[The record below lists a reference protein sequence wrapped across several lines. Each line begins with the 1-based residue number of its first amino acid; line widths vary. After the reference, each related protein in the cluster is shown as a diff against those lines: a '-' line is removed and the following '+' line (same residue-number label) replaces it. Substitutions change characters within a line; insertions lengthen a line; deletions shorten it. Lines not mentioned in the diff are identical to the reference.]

1 MAEDCGYCGAKS
13 SVEYDL
19 CVKCRIREKCEE
31 ETLEQAYKLK
41 KTNRLIAILFGIL
54 GPAGYAYIKRWDLLV
69 LNVFTFN
76 YFMLGFILVPIHIY
90 MLFDDAEAK
99 TKGI

>member
-19 CVKCRIREKCEE
+19 CVKCRVRERYDEDV
-31 ETLEQAYKLK
+31 LAQAYNLTKSNK
-41 KTNRLIAILFGIL
+41 AIAIVLGIL

-76 YFMLGFILVPIHIY
+76 YFMLGFILVPIHIF